1 LAAGYHPPDTSN
13 VSLPDISST
22 DIAPNKLTIPSK
34 ILNINHVRGL
44 QFYQKQLSKGNVSV
58 PRQGAEML
66 GSSDGSAAVLEGQRM
81 MMAVNGGGN
90 KISVKNNI

>member
-1 LAAGYHPPDTSN
+1 MAGYHPPDTSN

-22 DIAPNKLTIPSK
+22 DIAPNKLTVPSK

-44 QFYQKQLSKGNVSV
+44 QFYQKQLTKGGNVSL
-58 PRQGAEML
+58 PRPEVLISAES
-66 GSSDGSAAVLEGQRM
+66 GSAVLEGQRM
-81 MMAVNGGGN
+81 MMPGVNGSGN